1 MQNEPKGISSPEGN
15 GQPNEVLRR
24 YFELSLAIVEEQQP
38 ADGPLT
44 NSESIP
50 TMNER
55 SNVHL
60 TT

>member
-1 MQNEPKGISSPEGN
+1 MQNEPKGISSSEGN
-15 GQPNEVLRR
+15 CQANEALRL
-24 YFELSLAIVEEQQP
+24 YFEIALAIVEEQQP